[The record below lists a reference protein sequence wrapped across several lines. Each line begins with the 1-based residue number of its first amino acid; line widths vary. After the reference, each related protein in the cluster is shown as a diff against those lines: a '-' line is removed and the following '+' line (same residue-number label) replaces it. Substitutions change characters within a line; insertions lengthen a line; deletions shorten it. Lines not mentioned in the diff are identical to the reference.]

1 MIRVGTN
8 THAEAF
14 RIFRKLALEN
24 GSRGLVAFVNA
35 RGDVGVY
42 SVTDERYRRCKN
54 DPDWVRNNLIGV
66 YEWGCSMEHILGD
79 ILAMS
84 AA

>member
-1 MIRVGTN
+1 MQADTVEKK
-8 THAEAF
+8 EAH

-24 GSRGLVAFVNA
+24 GSRGIVAFVNA
-35 RGDVGVY
+35 RGNIGIY
-42 SVTDERYRRCKN
+42 SVTDERYKRCKN
-54 DPDWVRNNLIGV
+54 DPSWVKKSLIGV
-66 YEWGCSMEHILGD
+66 YEWGVSVEHIHGD